1 MLQSTADKIRAVQK
15 FLSELN
21 DYLRSSGL
29 TEQINELEDAR
40 VEVRFATELAI
51 QKDGDGDYRDGY
63 EAGYGDALTAVKQEL
78 GVK

>member
-1 MLQSTADKIRAVQK
+1 MPKSTQERIEAVQK
-15 FLSELN
+15 FLSDLN

-29 TEQINELEDAR
+29 TDQINELEDAR

-63 EAGYGDALTAVKQEL
+63 EAGYGDALAAVKQEL